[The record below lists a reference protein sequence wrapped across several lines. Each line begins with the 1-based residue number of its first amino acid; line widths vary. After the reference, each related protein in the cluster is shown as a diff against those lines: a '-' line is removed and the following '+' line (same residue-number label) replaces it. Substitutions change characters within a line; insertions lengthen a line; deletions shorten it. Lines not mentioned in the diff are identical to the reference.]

1 MKIILVVSSISYN
14 VSSSSSSSIRIRVH
28 GGGRR
33 HNIATI
39 QLLND
44 CTQLLQTVLEIGS
57 GLIRVHHLL
66 HSAGHI
72 ISSIIS
78 IDATIA
84 ADNIVVVV
92 AVVGPHD
99 GSRSRSR
106 SR

>member
-1 MKIILVVSSISYN
+1 MKIVLVVSSIIYN
-14 VSSSSSSSIRIRVH
+14 VSSSSSIRIRVH

-72 ISSIIS
+72 ISSS
-78 IDATIA
+78 IDAAIA
-84 ADNIVVVV
+84 ADNIVVVVV

>member
-1 MKIILVVSSISYN
+1 MLVVSSISYN
-14 VSSSSSSSIRIRVH
+14 VSSSSIRIRVH

-72 ISSIIS
+72 ISSS
-78 IDATIA
+78 IDAAIA

-92 AVVGPHD
+92 VVGPHD